1 MIIIEGLDGTGKTTL
16 KEGLLSYGFRSFH
29 FDYDIV
35 TSNIFDKLCIIDA
48 KIIALF
54 TSIMVRHNGFP
65 TGNT

>member
-35 TSNIFDKLCIIDA
+35 TSNIFDKYC
-48 KIIALF
+48 KIISGSDKQTVLDRSYDVGVK
-54 TSIMVRHNGFP
+54 TP
-65 TGNT
+65 